1 MNINYEHGND
11 TVYNGI
17 KYFFQGLRLCIHKG
31 MKRYMLVPI
40 IINIFIIIIG
50 CYASISWACNY
61 TGELIAGS
69 LPEWLFWIKY
79 LVFPIIFAAIILIT
93 LYLFTTITLIVGAPF
108 YSLLSEKA
116 ESILINEPTPDV
128 PISQTIRET
137 PAMVGRELAK
147 LIYRLPF
154 IILNLFMLFIPIIGQ
169 VVIIYTGSW
178 CYALDF
184 TSYGFENNHISLK
197 KTFAVANNHK
207 RVLLAFGCCVWL
219 AMLIPFLNL
228 LMVPAAVC
236 GGTILWVKVLRQ
248 DVMQEVTEYRNKVLA
263 MKESNNDMN
272 SESTD
277 IQKTEYSKL

>member
-184 TSYGFENNHISLK
+184 TSYGFENNHIQLK
-197 KTFAVANNHK
+197 KTYPALK
-207 RVLLAFGCCVWL
+207 KYRKTCLSFGICVWASL
-219 AMLIPFLNL
+219 LIPFLNL
-228 LMVPAAVC
+228 FMIPAAVC
-236 GGTILWVKVLRQ
+236 GGTALWVDILRP
-248 DVMQEVTEYRNKVLA
+248 DFE
-263 MKESNNDMN
+263 D
-272 SESTD
+272 D
-277 IQKTEYSKL
+277 IRKYEAELEERA